1 MDVVLFYKILKYIDC
16 FGTNF
21 NFYTEKNRKLYTPL
35 GGILTL
41 FSFISGAL
49 IFILINFDELKHDKP
64 LSSTSV
70 IQEDYHN
77 IKFVEEKI

>member
-1 MDVVLFYKILKYIDC
+1 MNYLLLSRVLKYVDF

-41 FSFISGAL
+41 FSI
-49 IFILINFDELKHDKP
+49 IFGIIIYQIYIIFNYKL
-64 LSSTSV
+64 
-70 IQEDYHN
+70 
-77 IKFVEEKI
+77 